1 MKRKVTRLPVFD
13 EGLKGA
19 EDGTFAAHRVSLAQT
34 HISDAH
40 NREKIFFSKKKEAKN
55 KIPYYTE
62 NCDPCE
68 IITKED
74 EVVPAC
80 LTSTAG

>member
-40 NREKIFFSKKKEAKN
+40 NREKIFFFQKKKQ
-55 KIPYYTE
+55 KI
-62 NCDPCE
+62 
-68 IITKED
+68 KS
-74 EVVPAC
+74 
-80 LTSTAG
+80 LTTLKTAILVR